1 MPTYNLG
8 LDVHKVRT
16 QYCLM
21 DPAGQILGEGNV
33 PTEEVAGL
41 VPEADCAVV
50 LEATG
55 SWHAAYDALCA
66 TGAQVKLAHPSHV
79 KAIASARVKTDKID
93 ARILAHLLRTDLVP
107 EAWAPP
113 PRHPRAARPR
123 APALALRRPS
133 APPPRTASA
142 TCSRAGACATR
153 APTSSAGAAAPGSPD
168 SSSTRTPAPSRSCC

>member
-21 DPAGQILGEGNV
+21 DPAGKILGEGNV
-33 PTEEVAGL
+33 PTEAVAGL
-41 VPEADCAVV
+41 VPGADCAVV

-113 PRHPRAARPR
+113 ARTR
-123 APALALRRPS
+123 ALRDPVRLRWRFVPQ
-133 APPPRTASA
+133 
-142 TCSRAGACATR
+142 
-153 APTSSAGAAAPGSPD
+153 
-168 SSSTRTPAPSRSCC
+168 RTPAKNRTTNPPARRCLRY